1 MALEVY
7 NDEYFM
13 KEALKEAS
21 IAFGEGEIPVGAVVV
36 CRNRIIARA
45 HNQTERLTDVT
56 AHAEMIALTAASNY
70 LGSKYLPECDLFVT
84 LEPCLMCAGALYW
97 SQIKRLVFAAS
108 DEKKGFTLLEK
119 PVLHPKTVVQS
130 GLLAPPSRDLLTEF
144 FNKLRN

>member
-21 IAFGEGEIPVGAVVV
+21 IAFREGEIPVGAVVV

-84 LEPCLMCAGALYW
+84 LEPCLMCAGAMYW

-119 PVLHPKTVVQS
+119 PVLHPKTVMES
-130 GLLAPPSRDLLTEF
+130 GLLAPASRDLLTEF